1 MELKPCPFCGSDAD
15 IHTMPSEGNCNDG
28 GMFVMC
34 RNGGCMASS
43 ALVFPLMDNVQDLLI
58 ERWNKR
64 VRHNVQGKGPAR
76 GRNHEVNLAGR
87 AS

>member
-34 RNGGCMASS
+34 RNGRCMASS

-64 VRHNVQGKGPAR
+64 VTLNAELRPLDATLCAKSPAP
-76 GRNHEVNLAGR
+76 
-87 AS
+87 